1 MKNGLIVK
9 KRLSGYRK
17 RAVVAGCAT
26 LALMGV
32 AACGGGDSSGGDD
45 SRPIKIGSLHPLTGS
60 SAIEGQVMDK
70 AVKMAVKDINAKGGI
85 KSLDGRKLQVVA
97 ADTKGDPDVGQTA
110 AQRMLDQNVAGIIG
124 AFNSAVTTNV
134 ASLAERAKI
143 PLVIDVSASKAV
155 IPAGAKNVF
164 RLQPTGVAMGTDGA
178 TYLQQL
184 AEQNGSTVK
193 KVAVMHEKSNFGT
206 DVAVAFTKKAKQL
219 GMEVGLT
226 IPYDAAAVTNLTT
239 ELSKVKSY
247 GADVLVVSGY
257 YNDGLLIARNA
268 TAVKPGVQAIF
279 GIAEAA
285 YDQEQFPRDAPD
297 ASNGIYDV
305 NYHYDASGKAVQELR
320 ERFQT
325 EFKTEMRTTAV
336 YSYEA
341 TLVLADALE
350 RAGSTDPAKVRD
362 ALAETDLP
370 QDLLAFEGSIKFG
383 EDGENVNAAATV
395 MQVQGTKVPQ
405 VFPES
410 VAETKPIWPA
420 VPWK

>member
-9 KRLSGYRK
+9 NRMSGYRM
-17 RAVVAGCAT
+17 RALVAGAAT
-26 LALMGV
+26 LALMGL
-32 AACGGGDSSGGDD
+32 AACGGGDDSGGDD
-45 SRPIKIGSLHPLTGS
+45 SGPIKIGSLHPLTGS
-60 SAIEGQVMDK
+60 SAIEGQVMDQ
-70 AVKMAVKDINAKGGI
+70 AVKLAVKDINAKGGI
-85 KSLDGRKLQVVA
+85 ESLGGRKLKVVS

-110 AQRMLDQNVAGIIG
+110 AQRMLDQKVSGIIG

-134 ASLAERAKI
+134 ASLAERAKV
-143 PLVIDVSASKAV
+143 PLVIDVSASKSA
-155 IPAGAKNVF
+155 IPEGAKNVF

-178 TYLQQL
+178 TYLQKL
-184 AEQNGSTVK
+184 SEQNGTTVK

-206 DVAVAFTKKAKQL
+206 DVAVSFTKKAESL

-268 TAVKPGVQAIF
+268 AAVKPDLQAIF

-285 YDQEQFPRDAPD
+285 YDQDQFPKDAPN

-305 NYHYDASGKAVQELR
+305 NYHYDASSKAAQELR
-320 ERFQT
+320 ERFKT
-325 EFKTEMRTTAV
+325 EFNAEMRTTAV

-350 RAGSTDPAKVRD
+350 RAGSTDPVKVRD

-370 QDLLAFEGSIKFG
+370 QDLLAFEGAIKFG
-383 EDGENVNAAATV
+383 DDGENVNAAATV

-405 VFPES
+405 VFPEA
-410 VAETKPIWPA
+410 VAEAKPIWPA